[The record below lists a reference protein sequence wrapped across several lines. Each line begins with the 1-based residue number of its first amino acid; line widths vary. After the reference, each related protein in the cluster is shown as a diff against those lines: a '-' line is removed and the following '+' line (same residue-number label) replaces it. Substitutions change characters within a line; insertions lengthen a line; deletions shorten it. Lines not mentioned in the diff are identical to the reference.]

1 MMESHK
7 RAGADKPVYSG
18 KQATG
23 RIKELV
29 RSQASGTISSSNGS
43 VFFHKS
49 DVDGEYWNLAVG
61 DHVLFDL
68 PGRGWLR
75 SELHIGDIR
84 IDPPCRGFMRPPRLF
99 GAASHLV
106 FLFGNS
112 CLLALTL

>member
-1 MMESHK
+1 MHVALAREVMYHRGVTLFPLITMMESHK

-61 DHVLFDL
+61 DHVLF
-68 PGRGWLR
+68 
-75 SELHIGDIR
+75 ELLDDTISG
-84 IDPPCRGFMRPPRLF
+84 PRAQHVRLKKST
-99 GAASHLV
+99 GKK
-106 FLFGNS
+106 
-112 CLLALTL
+112 